1 MKKVL
6 LFVFVLFL
14 SLVVVCCGNESYT
27 ITYDLDGGVCDG
39 LVYEYTEGDEVV
51 LPTPTKEGFTFLG
64 WYLGDVKVELIKQG
78 NFNLVAKWE
87 KNEESLKDKYECITI
102 SEAIALANAAGETV
116 TAESYYVYGIIETVS
131 NPTYGEM
138 TISDETGSIYVY
150 GTFKFGNYSS
160 F

>member
-27 ITYDLDGGVCDG
+27 ITYDLDGGVCDS

-78 NFNLVAKWE
+78 NFNLVAKNWQ
-87 KNEESLKDKYECITI
+87 KNYNKI
-102 SEAIALANAAGETV
+102 SEKIL
-116 TAESYYVYGIIETVS
+116 II
-131 NPTYGEM
+131 
-138 TISDETGSIYVY
+138 
-150 GTFKFGNYSS
+150 
-160 F
+160 